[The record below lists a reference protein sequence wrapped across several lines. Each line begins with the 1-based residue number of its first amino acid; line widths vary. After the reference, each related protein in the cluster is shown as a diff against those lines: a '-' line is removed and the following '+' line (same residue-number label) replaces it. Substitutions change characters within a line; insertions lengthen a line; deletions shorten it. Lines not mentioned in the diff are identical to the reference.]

1 MCFPINDK
9 RFIFT
14 EEARE
19 EAAEMYGETASI
31 SVLGIA
37 DTNRDFV
44 MYGCVGVNGKGET
57 ILCEPFFRTYS
68 DMIQEV

>member
-1 MCFPINDK
+1 MCKPVNDK
-9 RFIFT
+9 RFTFT

-19 EAAEMYGETASI
+19 EAAEMYGEMASL

-44 MYGCVGVNGKGET
+44 MYGCVAQNAKGEE